1 SYNLFVSSFCSND
14 CRRHHNPDV
23 SRTLL
28 PLINPCDACKP
39 LTPSNL
45 NLYEFLVSNY
55 VEKHDVAPSNIVSTL
70 SSGLRD
76 PLVYQ
81 WYHDDRQHQRTLSL
95 PRFIAALRDKFL
107 PRYWA
112 DDIEQS
118 ILTSL
123 QGWNEPIVQWT
134 SRLRSQNILLKGT

>member
-1 SYNLFVSSFCSND
+1 
-14 CRRHHNPDV
+14 
-23 SRTLL
+23 
-28 PLINPCDACKP
+28 

-45 NLYEFLVSNY
+45 NLYEFLASNY
-55 VEKHDVAPSNIVSTL
+55 VETHDVAPSKIVSTL

-81 WYHDDRQHQRTLSL
+81 WYYDDRQRLRTLSL

-107 PRYWA
+107 PQYWA

-118 ILTSL
+118 IRTS
-123 QGWNEPIVQWT
+123 
-134 SRLRSQNILLKGT
+134 